1 MVNIGGRN
9 LLMGTKRSYLLD
21 QGIIK
26 EADITPE
33 DLRKAQRISLFN
45 AMIEFGD
52 KEIDFKDVHF

>member
-9 LLMGTKRSYLLD
+9 LLMGTKRTYLLD

-26 EADITPE
+26 EADVTPE

-52 KEIDFKDVHF
+52 KEVDFKDVHF

>member
-26 EADITPE
+26 EADVTPE